1 MLYKEWILSIRFLV
15 MKKYLGGSLAVVLFL
30 FGFSTTYAQETISEN
45 ITLQTGWNI
54 VSTPKV
60 LDSHEFSAPATAE
73 NFDVY
78 LLDASQPTGWA
89 TMAMV
94 GQTEFTPLY
103 GYFIQNKTGAEQT
116 LTFNYDTDLAPNEQ
130 LFERTF
136 STAGWYSIGVAND
149 GYVKPRGDTRGDRN
163 TPSKVLSLLE
173 GKYDTVIDFTAA
185 SFTTNRD
192 SVALSDQ
199 WKAVVPVDIDALNDF
214 RETKGYAVYIK
225 EGDARYSGFQNS
237 AGSVGNGE
245 TEEEALLTVS
255 QWQHYEPTDEYV
267 IGSIGLEFE
276 LQAGKE
282 NIVLD
287 ELMIKVVSS
296 TGTVSDLVDSVR
308 LGSASWDELSENG
321 TEASYVLDFDSTVA
335 LVAGE
340 KREFFVRV
348 YFDEDLPFAFNTE
361 SFQIIIG
368 DAEIAQWKITSGT
381 ELIDTELIQGGAST
395 LANQV
400 FVSGVLIY
408 EVNVDIS
415 RRRDTAYEIEVELE
429 AVVRGD
435 YEYPEVNIFDA
446 DTAQGNAY
454 GLVYEITGPD
464 GSFITANIVNFDRED
479 IRNRGSSIDY
489 DLRFAVEG
497 DKPGDYTFTV
507 LDVQLLDEEGVAVP
521 AFRQPYI
528 PAGDFQVTFTIDDP
542 RGSLSGVAALDEF
555 DLNRS
560 PEPEVSVGS
569 QDVVLA
575 ETTAEF
581 NDGDA
586 IVDSLRIALPSAPAG
601 VSLFEA
607 FDSFSLWVD
616 GDKVAEVEAVEGN
629 FLGAENTEIL
639 FSNLSLYT
647 AQDETLEMVIA
658 ADIAIAE
665 EVNWYGEY
673 ELIVSELTF
682 KNAVVETTS
691 VTNFDD
697 IRPRGGVDFEIVER
711 VQELAF
717 RSSSND
723 PDSHVLALDENSDS
737 GPFSVFA
744 YELDTNDSTIEIEI
758 EKLAVTVEVS
768 GTSFNDIVDD
778 AVLVVDGI
786 EINDYQVIGGDS
798 QTAILTFD
806 VDGGVYV
813 EAGNAIDVWLE
824 LEFNALDEE
833 NENSTI
839 MAAVTSADT
848 QATVAEGY
856 DDILPTDLN
865 GSVTGETHTLITEGI
880 LVPSDGVNTA
890 VQTFGE
896 NDTFGEFKIEFEVT
910 ALENDFYIP
919 ASASTTG
926 SGLDRGAGFT
936 VDGGSTSGA
945 IAAVLTST
953 ADEDSADAFTVREGE
968 TEIFTLTVTIDPDS
982 TDMYRVTLDEIWFSN
997 NPDGVTGA
1005 DTFILFPASDFSTP
1019 FQAINN

>member
-1 MLYKEWILSIRFLV
+1 

-73 NFDVY
+73 NFDVF

-149 GYVKPRGDTRGDRN
+149 EYAKPRGDTRGDRN

-173 GKYDTVIDFTAA
+173 GKYDTVIDFTDAD
-185 SFTTNRD
+185 FGVNRD
-192 SVALSDQ
+192 SVELSDP
-199 WKAVVPVDIDALNDF
+199 WKAVVPVDIDTLNDF

-225 EGDARYSGFQNS
+225 EADARYSGFQNS
-237 AGSVGNGE
+237 AGSTGGGE

-255 QWQHYEPTDEYV
+255 TQFNPIDEYI
-267 IGSIGLEFE
+267 IGGTSLAFE

-287 ELMIKVVSS
+287 ELVVKVVSS
-296 TGTVSDLVDSVR
+296 TGTVSELVDRVR
-308 LGSASWDELSENG
+308 LGSATWDELSENG

-340 KREFFVRV
+340 KREFIATV
-348 YFDEDLPFAFNTE
+348 YFEDDLPFVFNNET
-361 SFQIIIG
+361 FQIIIG
-368 DAEIAQWKITSGT
+368 DAEIAQWKITSGA
-381 ELIDTELIQGGAST
+381 EPVDTDLIQGNAST

-400 FVSGVLIY
+400 FISGALIEY
-408 EVNVDIS
+408 VYFSNDFRGE
-415 RRRDTAYEIEVELE
+415 TPFEIEVELE

-435 YEYPEVNIFDA
+435 YEYPEVNTFNTV
-446 DTAQGNAY
+446 TAQGNAY
-454 GLVYEITGPD
+454 GLVYEITGPT
-464 GSFITANIVNFDRED
+464 GSFITTDIVDFDPRD
-479 IRNRGSSIDY
+479 IDSRSKSIEY
-489 DLRFAVEG
+489 DLRFTVEA
-497 DKPGDYTFTV
+497 DKPGTYTFTV
-507 LDVQLLDEEGVAVP
+507 LDIQLLDEEGVAVS
-521 AFRQPYI
+521 ALVQPDI
-528 PAGDFQVTFTIDDP
+528 LAEDFQTTFTIADP
-542 RGSLSGVAALDEF
+542 RDSLSGVAALNEF
-555 DLNRS
+555 DLNVS
-560 PEPEVSVGS
+560 PEPELSVGS

-575 ETTAEF
+575 EATAEF
-581 NDGDA
+581 IDGDA

-616 GDKVAEVEAVEGN
+616 GDKITEVEATEGN

-639 FSNLSLYT
+639 FSNLSLYA
-647 AQDETLEMVIA
+647 AQDETVEMVIA

-665 EVNWYGEY
+665 EGNWYGEY
-673 ELIVSELTF
+673 ELIVTELIF
-682 KNAVVETTS
+682 KNAVVETHS

-697 IRPRGGVDFEIVER
+697 ISPSSGVNFEIVEL
-711 VQELAF
+711 VEELIF
-717 RSSSND
+717 RSSAND
-723 PDSHVLALDENSDS
+723 PDSAVLLLDESRDS
-737 GPFSVFA
+737 GPFGVFA
-744 YELDTNDSTIEIEI
+744 YEIDTADSTIEIEI
-758 EKLAVTVEVS
+758 EELAVTVEVS

-786 EINDYQVIGGDS
+786 EISDYQVIGGDS
-798 QTAILTFD
+798 QTAILTFN
-806 VDGGVYV
+806 VDSSVYV
-813 EAGNAIDVWLE
+813 EAGNSIDVWLE

-833 NENSTI
+833 NENTTI
-839 MAAVTSADT
+839 MAAVTSANA
-848 QATVAEGY
+848 QATGAVGH
-856 DDILPTDLN
+856 DDIAPTDLK
-865 GSVTGETHTLITEGI
+865 GAVFGETHTLITEGI
-880 LVPSDGVNTA
+880 LVPADGVSTA

-896 NDTFGEFKIEFEVT
+896 NDTIGEFEIEFDVT
-910 ALENDFYIP
+910 ALENDFYIF

-926 SGLDRGAGFT
+926 AGLYRGAGFT
-936 VDGGSTSGA
+936 VDGGSTSGV

-968 TEIFTLTVTIDPDS
+968 TETFTLTVSVDPDS
-982 TDMYRVTLDEIWFSN
+982 TGQYRVTLDEIWFSD

-1005 DTFILFPASDFSTP
+1005 DTFILFPASDFRTS
-1019 FQAINN
+1019 FQAIIN

>member
-1 MLYKEWILSIRFLV
+1 

-73 NFDVY
+73 NFDVF

-136 STAGWYSIGVAND
+136 AAAGWYSIGVAND
-149 GYVKPRGDTRGDRN
+149 EYAKPQGDTRGDRN

-173 GKYDTVIDFTAA
+173 GKYDTVIDFTDA
-185 SFTTNRD
+185 SFATNKD
-192 SVALSDQ
+192 SVALSDP

-214 RETKGYAVYIK
+214 RETKGYATYIK
-225 EGDARYSGFQNS
+225 EADARYSGFQNG
-237 AGSVGNGE
+237 AGSVGGGE
-245 TEEEALLTVS
+245 TAEEALLTIS
-255 QWQHYEPTDEYV
+255 QQSEPMNQYDM
-267 IGSIGLEFE
+267 GSMALSFE

-287 ELMIKVVSS
+287 ELVIKVVSS
-296 TGTVSDLVDSVR
+296 TGTVSDLVDSVVFR
-308 LGSASWDELSENG
+308 ATSGGDVASDG
-321 TEASYVLDFDSTVA
+321 TEDSYVLDFDSKVA

-348 YFDEDLPFAFNTE
+348 FFEDDLPFALNNET
-361 SFQIIIG
+361 FQIVIG
-368 DAEIAQWKITSGT
+368 DDEIAQWKINSGT

-395 LANQV
+395 PANQV
-400 FVSGVLIY
+400 FVSGALIH
-408 EVNVDIS
+408 EVNVDIF
-415 RRRDTAYEIEVELE
+415 RQRDTVYEIEVELE

-435 YEYPEVNIFDA
+435 YEYPEVNTFDA
-446 DTAQGNAY
+446 ETSKGNAY
-454 GLVYEITGPD
+454 GLVYEITGPE
-464 GSFITANIVNFDRED
+464 GSQTN
-479 IRNRGSSIDY
+479 STLIDY
-489 DLRFAVEG
+489 DLNDFNYRGDYIDYQLLFEVEG
-497 DKPGDYTFTV
+497 DEPGDYIFTV

-528 PAGDFQVTFTIDDP
+528 PTEDFQVTFTVGDP
-542 RGSLSGVAALDEF
+542 GDSLGGVAALDEF
-555 DLNRS
+555 DLNVS

-575 ETTAEF
+575 EATAEF
-581 NDGDA
+581 IDGDA
-586 IVDSLRIALPSAPAG
+586 IVSSLRIAFPSAPAG

-616 GDKVAEVEAVEGN
+616 GDKITEVEATEGN

-639 FSNLSLYT
+639 FTNLDLFS
-647 AQDETLEMVIA
+647 AQDETLEMVVA

-673 ELIVSELTF
+673 ELIVTELIF
-682 KNAVVETTS
+682 KNAVVETHS

-697 IRPRGGVDFEIVER
+697 ISPSSGVNFEIVEL
-711 VQELAF
+711 VEELIF
-717 RSSSND
+717 RSSAND
-723 PDSHVLALDENSDS
+723 PDSAVLLLDESRDS
-737 GPFSVFA
+737 GPFGVFA
-744 YELDTNDSTIEIEI
+744 YEIDTADSTIEIEI
-758 EKLAVTVEVS
+758 EELAVTVEVS

-786 EINDYQVIGGDS
+786 EISDYQVIGGDS
-798 QTAILTFD
+798 QTAILTFN
-806 VDGGVYV
+806 VDSSVYV
-813 EAGNAIDVWLE
+813 EAGNSIDVWLE

-833 NENSTI
+833 NKNTTI
-839 MAAVTSADT
+839 MAAVTSANA
-848 QATVAEGY
+848 QATGAVGH
-856 DDILPTDLN
+856 DDIAPTDLK
-865 GSVTGETHTLITEGI
+865 GAVFGETHTLITEGI
-880 LVPSDGVNTA
+880 LVPADGVSTA

-896 NDTFGEFKIEFEVT
+896 NDTIGEFEIEFDVT
-910 ALENDFYIP
+910 ALENDFYIF

-926 SGLDRGAGFT
+926 AGLYRGAGFT
-936 VDGGSTSGA
+936 FDGGSTSGV
-945 IAAVLTST
+945 IAAVITST

-968 TEIFTLTVTIDPDS
+968 TETFTLTVSVDPDS
-982 TDMYRVTLDEIWFSN
+982 TGQYRVTLDEIWFSD

-1005 DTFILFPASDFSTP
+1005 DTFILFPASDFRTS
-1019 FQAINN
+1019 FQAIIN